1 MAKYIINGNEYNVE
15 ITDVQG
21 KLARIVVNGQAYE
34 VETEEKLHAMP
45 TKKAV
50 VARPQVAQVAAP
62 AQAAVAYVAPVAPA
76 AAPVS
81 KPAAPVAAGSGSKI
95 AAPLPGTITEV
106 KCSVGQKVKAGDT
119 VIILEAMK
127 MQNNIEAECDGVIQQ
142 VLVSKGDSVLEGSPM
157 VVIAA
162 EGAPAAASAAAP
174 VHAAPVAAAPAP
186 TPAPAAGGA
195 GKQVTAPLP
204 GTITDIKCT
213 VGQQVNAGDTVVILE
228 AMKMQN
234 NIEAETAGVVKEIL
248 VGKGDAVMEGA
259 PLVVIG

>member
-21 KLARIVVNGQAYE
+21 KLAKIMVNGQPYE

-45 TKKAV
+45 TQKAV
-50 VARPQVAQVAAP
+50 VARPQVQVAAP
-62 AQAAVAYVAPVAPA
+62 VQAAQVAYVAPVAPA
-76 AAPVS
+76 AAAAP
-81 KPAAPVAAGSGSKI
+81 KAAPAAAGGSAKI
-95 AAPLPGTITEV
+95 SAPLPGTITEV

-162 EGAPAAASAAAP
+162 EGVPAAASAPAAAP
-174 VHAAPVAAAPAP
+174 VAAAPVAAAPAP
-186 TPAPAAGGA
+186 AAAG

-234 NIEAETAGVVKEIL
+234 NIEAEAAGVIKEIL
-248 VGKGDAVMEGA
+248 VGKGDSVMEGT

>member
-1 MAKYIINGNEYNVE
+1 MAKYIINGKEFNVE

-21 KLARIVVNGQAYE
+21 KLAKIMVNGQPYE

-45 TKKAV
+45 TQKAV
-50 VARPQVAQVAAP
+50 VARPQVHVAAP
-62 AQAAVAYVAPVAPA
+62 IQNAQVAYVAPVQAAPA
-76 AAPVS
+76 AAP
-81 KPAAPVAAGSGSKI
+81 KAAAPAAGGSAKI
-95 AAPLPGTITEV
+95 SAPLPGTITEV

-162 EGAPAAASAAAP
+162 EGAPAAAPTPA
-174 VHAAPVAAAPAP
+174 AAPVAAAPVAA
-186 TPAPAAGGA
+186 PAPAAGGA

>member
-21 KLARIVVNGQAYE
+21 KLARVVVNGEAYE

-45 TKKAV
+45 TQKV
-50 VARPQVAQVAAP
+50 TVSRPQVAQVAV
-62 AQAAVAYVAPVAPA
+62 QTDAVAYVAPVAPA
-76 AAPVS
+76 APVS
-81 KPAAPVAAGSGSKI
+81 KPAAAPVAAGGATNIKS
-95 AAPLPGTITEV
+95 PLPGTITEV

-142 VLVSKGDSVLEGSPM
+142 VCVNKGDSVMEGTLM

-162 EGAPAAASAAAP
+162 EGAPAAAPAP
-174 VHAAPVAAAPAP
+174 AAPVAAAPVAP
-186 TPAPAAGGA
+186 AAPAAPAAGGA
-195 GKQVTAPLP
+195 QVTAPLP
-204 GTITDIKCT
+204 GTITEVKCT
-213 VGQQVNAGDTVVILE
+213 VGQAVKAGETVIILE

-234 NIEAETAGVVKEIL
+234 NIEAECDGTIKQIL
-248 VGKGDAVMEGA
+248 VGKGDSVMEGT

>member
-1 MAKYIINGNEYNVE
+1 MAKYIINGKEFNVE

-21 KLARIVVNGQAYE
+21 KLAKIMVNGQPYE

-45 TKKAV
+45 TQKAV
-50 VARPQVAQVAAP
+50 VARPHVQVAAP
-62 AQAAVAYVAPVAPA
+62 VQNAQIAYVAPVQAAPA
-76 AAPVS
+76 AAP
-81 KPAAPVAAGSGSKI
+81 KAAAPAVAGGSAKI
-95 AAPLPGTITEV
+95 SAPLPGTITEV

-162 EGAPAAASAAAP
+162 EGAPAAAP
-174 VHAAPVAAAPAP
+174 APVAAAPVAATP
-186 TPAPAAGGA
+186 TPAAA

-213 VGQQVNAGDTVVILE
+213 VGQKVDAGDTVVVLE

>member
-21 KLARIVVNGQAYE
+21 KLARVVVNGQAYE

-45 TKKAV
+45 TQKAV
-50 VARPQVAQVAAP
+50 VARPQVQVAAP
-62 AQAAVAYVAPVAPA
+62 AAQAAVAYVAPVAPA
-76 AAPVS
+76 AAPAA
-81 KPAAPVAAGSGSKI
+81 KPAAAPVAAGSGSKI

-127 MQNNIEAECDGVIQQ
+127 MQNNIEADCDGVIQQ
-142 VLVSKGDSVLEGSPM
+142 VLVSKGDSVLEGAPM

-162 EGAPAAASAAAP
+162 EGAPAAPAAAP
-174 VHAAPVAAAPAP
+174 VASAPVVA
-186 TPAPAAGGA
+186 APAAGA
-195 GKQVTAPLP
+195 GSQVTAPLP
-204 GTITDIKCT
+204 GTITEIKCT
-213 VGQQVNAGDTVVILE
+213 VGQAVKPGDTVIILE

-234 NIEAETAGVVKEIL
+234 NIEAETGGVVKQIL

>member
-21 KLARIVVNGQAYE
+21 KLARVVVNGQAYE

-45 TKKAV
+45 TQKAV
-50 VARPQVAQVAAP
+50 VARPQVQVAAP
-62 AQAAVAYVAPVAPA
+62 VQNAAVAYVAPVAPA
-76 AAPVS
+76 AAPAS
-81 KPAAPVAAGSGSKI
+81 KPAAAPVAAGSGSKI

-127 MQNNIEAECDGVIQQ
+127 MQNNIEADCDGVIQQ
-142 VLVSKGDSVLEGSPM
+142 VLVSKGDSVLEGAPM

-162 EGAPAAASAAAP
+162 EGAPAAPAAAP
-174 VHAAPVAAAPAP
+174 VAAAPVAAAPVAAAPAP
-186 TPAPAAGGA
+186 AAGA
-195 GKQVTAPLP
+195 GSQVTAPLP
-204 GTITDIKCT
+204 GTITEIKCT
-213 VGQQVNAGDTVVILE
+213 VGQTVNAGDTVVILE

-234 NIEAETAGVVKEIL
+234 NIEAETSGVVKQIL

>member
-1 MAKYIINGNEYNVE
+1 MAKYIINGKEFNVE

-21 KLARIVVNGQAYE
+21 KLAKIMVNGQPYE

-45 TKKAV
+45 TQKAV
-50 VARPQVAQVAAP
+50 VSRPQVQVAAP
-62 AQAAVAYVAPVAPA
+62 VQNAQIAYVAPVQAAPA
-76 AAPVS
+76 AAP
-81 KPAAPVAAGSGSKI
+81 KAAAPAVAGGSAKI
-95 AAPLPGTITEV
+95 SAPLPGTITEV

-162 EGAPAAASAAAP
+162 EGAPAAAPA
-174 VHAAPVAAAPAP
+174 AAPVAAAPVAAP
-186 TPAPAAGGA
+186 APAPAAGGA

>member
-21 KLARIVVNGQAYE
+21 KLARVVVNGQAYE

-45 TKKAV
+45 TQKAV
-50 VARPQVAQVAAP
+50 VARPQVQVAAP
-62 AQAAVAYVAPVAPA
+62 VQQAAVAYVAPVAPA
-76 AAPVS
+76 AAPVV
-81 KPAAPVAAGSGSKI
+81 KPAAAPAAAGSGSKI

-127 MQNNIEAECDGVIQQ
+127 MQNNIEADCDGVIQQ
-142 VLVSKGDSVLEGSPM
+142 VLVSKGDSVLEGAPM

-162 EGAPAAASAAAP
+162 EGAPAAPAP
-174 VHAAPVAAAPAP
+174 AAAPVAAAPVAAAP
-186 TPAPAAGGA
+186 VAAPAAGA
-195 GKQVTAPLP
+195 GSQVTAPLP
-204 GTITDIKCT
+204 GTITEVKCT
-213 VGQQVNAGDTVVILE
+213 VGQAVKPGDTVIILE

-234 NIEAETAGVVKEIL
+234 NIEAETSGVVKQIL

>member
-21 KLARIVVNGQAYE
+21 KLARVVVNGQAYE

-45 TKKAV
+45 TQKAPT
-50 VARPQVAQVAAP
+50 ARPQVAQVAAH

-81 KPAAPVAAGSGSKI
+81 KPAAAPAVAGSGSKI

-127 MQNNIEAECDGVIQQ
+127 MQNNIEADCDGVIQQ
-142 VLVSKGDSVLEGSPM
+142 VLVSKGDSVLEGAPM

-162 EGAPAAASAAAP
+162 EGAPAAPA
-174 VHAAPVAAAPAP
+174 AAPVAAAPVAAAP
-186 TPAPAAGGA
+186 TAAPAPAAGA
-195 GKQVTAPLP
+195 GSQVTAPLP
-204 GTITDIKCT
+204 GTITEIKCT
-213 VGQQVNAGDTVVILE
+213 VGQAVKPGDTVIILE

-234 NIEAETAGVVKEIL
+234 NIEAETGGVVKQIL

>member
-1 MAKYIINGNEYNVE
+1 MAKYIINGKEFNVE

-21 KLARIVVNGQAYE
+21 KLAKIMVNGQPYE

-45 TKKAV
+45 TQKAV
-50 VARPQVAQVAAP
+50 VARPQVQVAAP
-62 AQAAVAYVAPVAPA
+62 VQTAQVAYVAPVQAAPA
-76 AAPVS
+76 AAP
-81 KPAAPVAAGSGSKI
+81 KAAAPAVAGGSAKI
-95 AAPLPGTITEV
+95 SAPLPGTITEV

-162 EGAPAAASAAAP
+162 EGAPAAPAAP
-174 VHAAPVAAAPAP
+174 VASAPVAAAPVAAAPV
-186 TPAPAAGGA
+186 AGGA

-204 GTITDIKCT
+204 GTITEVKCT